1 MATATYA
8 QLSIRSFFSPP
19 SLRQK
24 PPLLTTSHHL
34 PLPRFP
40 TTLNKLSSFH
50 THPPFPFL
58 TCRTSNMHGG
68 GSSGSGGGGG
78 GSGGGSSGNDDDDEH
93 AGNKNREEAMMALA
107 EGGRSLESIP
117 KDLAGAIEDG
127 RIPASIVDRFLE
139 LQKSPIMRWLIQ
151 FGGFRERLLADDLFL
166 TKVAIE
172 CGVGIF
178 TKVCYFF
185 GQMH

>member
-1 MATATYA
+1 
-8 QLSIRSFFSPP
+8 
-19 SLRQK
+19 
-24 PPLLTTSHHL
+24 
-34 PLPRFP
+34 
-40 TTLNKLSSFH
+40 
-50 THPPFPFL
+50 
-58 TCRTSNMHGG
+58 MHGG

-78 GSGGGSSGNDDDDEH
+78 GSGGGGSSGNDDDDEH

-178 TKVCYFF
+178 TKTAAELEKRKENFSKELDFVFADVILEVFSWCE
-185 GQMH
+185 